1 MSIGRSSQHMWMLN
15 VGGHKGTEMKDN
27 TQPQTASKDVGTG
40 LCGGRKIAWG
50 GVFLIGLLVIH
61 SFLPLSSCNNTVLQS
76 YAVFFKNLF
85 IFY

>member
-50 GVFLIGLLVIH
+50 GG
-61 SFLPLSSCNNTVLQS
+61 SF
-76 YAVFFKNLF
+76 
-85 IFY
+85 